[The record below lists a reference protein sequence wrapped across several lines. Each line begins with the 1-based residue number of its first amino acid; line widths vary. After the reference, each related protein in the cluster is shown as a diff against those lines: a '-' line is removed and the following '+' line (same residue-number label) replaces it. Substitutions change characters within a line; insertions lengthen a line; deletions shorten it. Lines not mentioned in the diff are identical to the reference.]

1 MTVSSATNRVSFSG
15 NASTTVFA
23 YNFKIFA
30 SSDLTVILR
39 AATGSETTQT
49 LTTHYSVSGVGVA
62 SGGNVTFGSAPASG
76 VTVVILREQPLTQG
90 LDLVANDPFPSASVE
105 DSLDKLTFMVQQHD
119 EELGRVIKA
128 SKTNTI
134 SGAEFTVSAAN
145 RASKV
150 FAFDSSGN
158 LAVTQELGEFTGNW
172 AASTVYALR
181 DIIKDTNNNNI
192 YICITAHTSSGA
204 VPISSNT
211 DAAKWGLLVNAAAAT
226 TSATAAATSAT
237 ASASSATA
245 AASSATAGASSA
257 TAAASSATAAASSA
271 TAGASSATS
280 AASSLSSFTG
290 QYATGSS
297 DPSSNLNTGDLF
309 FNSSTN
315 LMKVYNGSAWVA
327 LTPSSSAQTNI
338 DALAASAVIADMALL
353 GTSAVVADLAILGTS
368 DVVADLAILA
378 TSDVVTDMNVLG
390 TSDVVTDMNVLGT
403 SANVTA
409 MNTLGTSANVTAMS
423 NVSGAVANVN
433 TVASNI
439 SSVNNF
445 AAVYRIASSDPGSSL
460 TEGDLVFN
468 TTSDKVRV
476 YNGSAWQDVA
486 PVATSIAASQISDV
500 TSTATELN
508 QLDAIT
514 RGSILVGNA
523 SGVTARLTKGT
534 AGQVLTSDGT
544 DIAYADAG
552 GGLTLLGTT
561 TISDDTSITIGSIP
575 STATNIWVNMLCRT
589 DSGNVKLTDVKLG
602 TSAGIDGSNYNTF
615 DIADQDSTA
624 SSTGHITSRLFPGS
638 TVTNMNSPG
647 FGQICIQRQDIG
659 GSTYEYSAFGRFDGG
674 SSGARKMHI
683 VGSLAD
689 LGGVLTQIEFTFT
702 AAINDGFI
710 SIHYS

>member
-39 AATGSETTQT
+39 AATGTETTQT
-49 LTTHYSVSGVGVA
+49 LTTHYSVSGAGVS
-62 SGGNVTFGSAPASG
+62 SGGNVTFGSAPAAG

-90 LDLVANDPFPSASVE
+90 LDLVANDPFPSASIE
-105 DSLDKLTFMVQQHD
+105 DSLDKLTMMVQQHD

-158 LAVTQELGEFTGNW
+158 LAVTQELGEYTGNW

-211 DAAKWGLLVNAAAAT
+211 DAAKWGLLVNAAAST

-237 ASASSATA
+237 AS
-245 AASSATAGASSA
+245 ASSATAGASSA

-271 TAGASSATS
+271 TAGASSATGAASSATS

-315 LMKVYNGSAWVA
+315 LMKVYNGSAWIA

-338 DALAASAVIADMALL
+338 DALAASEVIADMALL

-368 DVVADLAILA
+368 DVVADMAILA
-378 TSDVVTDMNVLG
+378 TSDVVTDLNVLA

-409 MNTLGTSANVTAMS
+409 MS
-423 NVSGAVANVN
+423 NVSGSIANVN

-445 AAVYRIASSDPGSSL
+445 AAQYRIASSDPSSSL

-486 PVATSIAASQISDV
+486 PVATSLNVSQISDLTV
-500 TSTATELN
+500 NAAHLNSTAT
-508 QLDAIT
+508 T
-514 RGSILVGNA
+514 GKSIAMAMV
-523 SGVTARLTKGT
+523 
-534 AGQVLTSDGT
+534 
-544 DIAYADAG
+544 
-552 GGLTLLGTT
+552 
-561 TISDDTSITIGSIP
+561 
-575 STATNIWVNMLCRT
+575 
-589 DSGNVKLTDVKLG
+589 
-602 TSAGIDGSNYNTF
+602 
-615 DIADQDSTA
+615 
-624 SSTGHITSRLFPGS
+624 
-638 TVTNMNSPG
+638 
-647 FGQICIQRQDIG
+647 FG
-659 GSTYEYSAFGRFDGG
+659 
-674 SSGARKMHI
+674 
-683 VGSLAD
+683 
-689 LGGVLTQIEFTFT
+689 
-702 AAINDGFI
+702 
-710 SIHYS
+710 

>member
-39 AATGSETTQT
+39 AADGIETTQT

-105 DSLDKLTFMVQQHD
+105 DSLDKLTMMVQQHD
-119 EELGRVIKA
+119 EELGRAIKA

-134 SGAEFTVSAAN
+134 SGAEFTVSATD

-158 LAVTQELGEFTGNW
+158 LAVTQELGEFKGNW
-172 AASTVYALR
+172 AASTAYALR

-192 YICITAHTSSGA
+192 YICITAHTSSGS

-211 DAAKWGLLVNAAAAT
+211 DEAKWGLLVNAAAAT
-226 TSATAAATSAT
+226 TSATAAASSAT
-237 ASASSATA
+237 AAASSASAASSSATAGASSATA

-257 TAAASSATAAASSA
+257 TAAASSATGA
-271 TAGASSATS
+271 ASSATS

-297 DPSSNLNTGDLF
+297 DPSSGLNTGDLF

-338 DALAASAVIADMALL
+338 DALAASAVITDMALL
-353 GTSAVVADLAILGTS
+353 ATSDVIADMAILGTS
-368 DVVADLAILA
+368 DVVADLAILATSDVVADLAILATTAIVADMAILGTSDVVADMAILA

-423 NVSGAVANVN
+423 NVSGSIANVN

-445 AAVYRIASSDPGSSL
+445 AAQYRIASSDPSSSL

-486 PVATSIAASQISDV
+486 PVATSLNVSQISDLTV
-500 TSTATELN
+500 NAAHLNSSAT
-508 QLDAIT
+508 T
-514 RGSILVGNA
+514 GKSIAMAMV
-523 SGVTARLTKGT
+523 
-534 AGQVLTSDGT
+534 
-544 DIAYADAG
+544 
-552 GGLTLLGTT
+552 
-561 TISDDTSITIGSIP
+561 
-575 STATNIWVNMLCRT
+575 
-589 DSGNVKLTDVKLG
+589 
-602 TSAGIDGSNYNTF
+602 
-615 DIADQDSTA
+615 
-624 SSTGHITSRLFPGS
+624 
-638 TVTNMNSPG
+638 
-647 FGQICIQRQDIG
+647 FG
-659 GSTYEYSAFGRFDGG
+659 
-674 SSGARKMHI
+674 
-683 VGSLAD
+683 
-689 LGGVLTQIEFTFT
+689 
-702 AAINDGFI
+702 
-710 SIHYS
+710 